1 MVYCNWYLVDYLHF
15 KISFQCYCKE
25 VESKKLT
32 FLGAILK
39 EDYRMSDICK
49 DREALRPKYKQ
60 FIQTERGKEWKH
72 FWQSQT
78 GSERSGDFG
87 DYLYDFYP
95 EMLQ

>member
-1 MVYCNWYLVDYLHF
+1 MPCIRKTRFDQDYFLF
-15 KISFQCYCKE
+15 KQQQNK
-25 VESKKLT
+25 V
-32 FLGAILK
+32 ILK
-39 EDYRMSDICK
+39 ENYKMSDICK
-49 DREALRPKYKQ
+49 DREALRPKYEQ
-60 FIQTERGKEWKH
+60 FIQTERGKEWKY

>member
-1 MVYCNWYLVDYLHF
+1 MTSIEDIEDLR
-15 KISFQCYCKE
+15 
-25 VESKKLT
+25 
-32 FLGAILK
+32 LK
-39 EDYRMSDICK
+39 YE
-49 DREALRPKYKQ
+49 Q

-95 EMLQ
+95 EMIQ

>member
-1 MVYCNWYLVDYLHF
+1 MNRTY
-15 KISFQCYCKE
+15 
-25 VESKKLT
+25 
-32 FLGAILK
+32 
-39 EDYRMSDICK
+39 K
-49 DREALRPKYKQ
+49 DREALRPEYEQ

-78 GSERSGDFG
+78 DSERSGDFG

>member
-1 MVYCNWYLVDYLHF
+1 MTKFCFRLEDEMTSIEDIEDLR
-15 KISFQCYCKE
+15 
-25 VESKKLT
+25 
-32 FLGAILK
+32 LK
-39 EDYRMSDICK
+39 YE
-49 DREALRPKYKQ
+49 Q